1 MVFAAIARAGE
12 YGLIE
17 RQANT
22 MIEIIAFFSNQN
34 HRASSA
40 RYTRWY
46 VPMVARVPVIA
57 GIAAC
62 GLLITGCQSSNPIGG
77 LAGSDVNDGARQKG
91 SLARGSHSGP
101 TNKPRPKILASG
113 ARQNLASLSEVVR
126 RNPTNVNAL
135 NMRGTAFAKSHD
147 YERALA
153 DFNAAIDIDPQ
164 YYQAYGNRALVYIK
178 MGRIDL
184 AKADYEQALRL
195 SPQYT
200 SAYLGRGRLHMKS
213 KNYAMALAD
222 FRQTIKLDPSN
233 AIAYFQRGATYQLM
247 GQHENAI
254 SDFNIAIG
262 LKPKTPQ
269 PYFARGQS
277 RFELQQYET
286 AYDDFYIAAK
296 RSNGNARAW
305 TYRGLSAER
314 FGDPKKA
321 VRAYRRAL
329 KAKPYY
335 KPALEGMKR
344 LGVKAA

>member
-1 MVFAAIARAGE
+1 M
-12 YGLIE
+12 
-17 RQANT
+17 
-22 MIEIIAFFSNQN
+22 MKIIASFSKQTDG
-34 HRASSA
+34 ALSA
-40 RYTRWY
+40 QQARWC
-46 VPMVARVPVIA
+46 VPMSQKTCVIA
-57 GIAAC
+57 SIAVC
-62 GLLITGCQSSNPIGG
+62 GLLISGCQSSIQIGG
-77 LAGSDVNDGARQKG
+77 LAGSDTGDDARQKG
-91 SLARGSHSGP
+91 SLARGSSFRP
-101 TNKPRPKILASG
+101 VNKARPKILTSD
-113 ARQNLASLSEVVR
+113 ARTNLASLSEVVR
-126 RNPTNVNAL
+126 RNPTDVNAL
-135 NMRGTAFAKSHD
+135 NMRGTAFAKSAN
-147 YERALA
+147 YQRALA

-164 YYQAYGNRALVYIK
+164 YYQAYGNRALVHIK
-178 MGRIDL
+178 MARTDL

-200 SAYLGRGRLHMKS
+200 AAYLGRGRLNMKS

-262 LKPKTPQ
+262 LKPDTPQ

-335 KPALEGMKR
+335 KPALDGMKR

>member
-1 MVFAAIARAGE
+1 MKIIASYSKQNHTVSLTDHAPSCAPKATQMRMLIAIAVG
-12 YGLIE
+12 
-17 RQANT
+17 
-22 MIEIIAFFSNQN
+22 
-34 HRASSA
+34 
-40 RYTRWY
+40 
-46 VPMVARVPVIA
+46 
-57 GIAAC
+57 
-62 GLLITGCQSSNPIGG
+62 GLLVGGCQSASPISG
-77 LAGSDVNDGARQKG
+77 LAGSDLNEGPRQKG
-91 SLARGSHSGP
+91 SLARGSSFRP
-101 TNKPRPKILASG
+101 ANEARPKILARG

-126 RNPTNVNAL
+126 RNPTDVNAL
-135 NMRGTAFAKSHD
+135 NMRGTAFAKSAD
-147 YERALA
+147 YRRALA

-178 MGRIDL
+178 MRRIDL

-200 SAYLGRGRLHMKS
+200 AAYLGRGRLHMKN
-213 KNYAMALAD
+213 KNFAMALAD

-233 AIAYFQRGATYQLM
+233 AIAFFQRGATYQLM

-254 SDFNIAIG
+254 SDFDIAIG
-262 LKPKTPQ
+262 LKPDTPQ

-296 RSNGNARAW
+296 RGNGNARAC

-329 KAKPYY
+329 KAKPNF

>member
-1 MVFAAIARAGE
+1 MVFAAIARANE

-17 RQANT
+17 RQANA
-22 MIEIIAFFSNQN
+22 MIKIIASFSNQTDGALSAQ
-34 HRASSA
+34 HERLRAQM
-40 RYTRWY
+40 R
-46 VPMVARVPVIA
+46 VIA
-57 GIAAC
+57 GIAVC
-62 GLLITGCQSSNPIGG
+62 GLLIGGCQSVNPISG
-77 LAGSDVNDGARQKG
+77 LAGSDVDNGDRQKG
-91 SLARGSHSGP
+91 SMARGSYSGP
-101 TNKPRPKILASG
+101 SKQARVRPKILASG

-126 RNPTNVNAL
+126 RNPTDVNAL
-135 NMRGTAFAKSHD
+135 NMRGTAFAKSSN

-178 MGRIDL
+178 MGRTDL
-184 AKADYEQALRL
+184 AKADYEQALRV

-200 SAYLGRGRLHMKS
+200 AAYLGRGRLFMKS
-213 KNYAMALAD
+213 KNYARALAD

-262 LKPKTPQ
+262 LKPETPQ